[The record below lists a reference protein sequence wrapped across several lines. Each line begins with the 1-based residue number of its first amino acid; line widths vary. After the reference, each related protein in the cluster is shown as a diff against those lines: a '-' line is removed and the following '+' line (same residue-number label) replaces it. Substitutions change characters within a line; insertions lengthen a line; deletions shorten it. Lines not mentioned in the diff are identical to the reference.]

1 MKAHWQTYVM
11 CLFCLHLDYFAA
23 ILEAKKILPTLYH
36 GPRAG
41 PGQKICCS
49 LAERAGPGSFML
61 APGGP
66 GCKSAGPCHLY
77 RKFSQDCFFDFFTV
91 RDTDFRTSAYRR
103 CNKDSALFLKHAF
116 LCLKSIVMVF
126 FEP

>member
-1 MKAHWQTYVM
+1 MSCV
-11 CLFCLHLDYFAA
+11 YFAA
-23 ILEAKKILPTLYH
+23 ILEAKNILPTLYY

-66 GCKSAGPCHLY
+66 GCKSAGPSLVSITCVNIMHL
-77 RKFSQDCFFDFFTV
+77 
-91 RDTDFRTSAYRR
+91 
-103 CNKDSALFLKHAF
+103 
-116 LCLKSIVMVF
+116 I
-126 FEP
+126 FE